1 MSSFLSLLVRQ
12 PRVYKIL
19 SWATALL
26 YFYLF
31 VSLLFFP
38 DPFIKDMGLIG
49 SETTFILARRVSM
62 LMLGFSAL
70 AMLGASAPHSVARQ
84 ALVLAISINM
94 AGFAI
99 MSIYEYVQG
108 TVNASLLQ
116 AAAIEMFLAVAYFLF
131 WLVGR
136 CRLQEGRNKRDSFL
150 STSI

>member
-1 MSSFLSLLVRQ
+1 MSSRLSFLIEQ
-12 PRVYKIL
+12 PLAYKIL

-38 DPFIKDMGLIG
+38 DSFIRDMGLTG

-94 AGFAI
+94 TGFAT
-99 MSIYEYVQG
+99 MSVYEYVRG
-108 TVNASLLQ
+108 TVNNSILQ
-116 AAAIEMFLAVAYFLF
+116 AATIETFLAVAYFLF
-131 WLVGR
+131 WLAGR
-136 CRLQEGRNKRDSFL
+136 CRSQESHNEVG
-150 STSI
+150 